1 MIKNWLLTALRGFRK
16 NKTSSAINIL
26 GLTVGLSSCLLI
38 MLFIRHEISYDDFE
52 VGGNR
57 IARVIMGY
65 RFNGGGEI
73 QWINAT
79 STKVATTFQ
88 RTFPE
93 IEAAVRMTER
103 GDRIVSVGEGQLRGD
118 GEGNGMRDG
127 EAKGEGVR
135 GVREGEGARGQRGEG
150 VRGEGEVRTEKAFM
164 FADSSFF
171 NVFSFPLLEG
181 DPHTA
186 LSGPH
191 KVILTQSTARRYFGG
206 VDPLGKLLHV
216 YTDSADYL
224 VTGVMA
230 DCPSNSQF
238 TFDFLASFSSLYANQ
253 DETYWNANYGT
264 FLLLRQPADFATLQP
279 KITTF
284 MKKEMEGQGAYVNFL
299 LEPFMRIHLYSDY
312 VGFEPGTSI
321 TYIYILAGVALLI
334 LVIACFTYINLSTA
348 RSVDRAREVG
358 VRKVIGAGKGQL
370 FWQFI
375 GESLLL
381 CGMAVMLS
389 LVVVVVVL
397 PAFNSL
403 AGRQMPV
410 SGVLSPAF
418 IGMAVLIAGVVGLL
432 AGSYPAL
439 VLSKFQ
445 PVKVLKG
452 AFKNSGS
459 GRGLRQSLIVFQ
471 FVISVFLIVS
481 TFIMQR
487 QLSYIRHRSLGYD
500 REHVLQLP
508 MSKAMLSNIDYIK
521 TRLRANPDVL
531 SLTHCNASPVDQMG
545 GYNMRSSTMPA
556 GQQLAVFADPVD
568 ADYIR
573 TMGLQLVAGKD
584 FTAQDMRDAHP
595 DDFTADG
602 VYAPGAGERTREGA
616 ADTRSGSS
624 VPGLPATPEFHFILN
639 EQAAR
644 DLGWTPAQAIG
655 RRMFLDDSRPGYVI
669 GVVKDF
675 NFQSLHSPIKGL
687 VFFPEMRA
695 RRLLVRVTGER
706 LPETLRF
713 LGATFK
719 QLEPGIP
726 YEVQFLDENYNK
738 LYAAEQRLGIIMNL
752 FSGIAIVLAC
762 LGLFGLSSYAAKQR
776 VREIGIRKVLGAS
789 LGNLAVLLTADFIRL
804 ALVAIALALPLAWWA
819 MRRWLEDYVYRTA
832 MDWWIFAL
840 AALLVMGITL
850 ATVSIQAVKT
860 ALLNPVKNLKAD

>member
-1 MIKNWLLTALRGFRK
+1 MIRNWILTALRSFRK
-16 NKTSSAINIL
+16 NKTSTIINIL

-38 MLFIRHEISYDDFE
+38 ALFIRHEMSYDDFE
-52 VGGNR
+52 VRGNR
-57 IARVIMGY
+57 IARVIMEY

-73 QWINAT
+73 NRGNYT
-79 STKVATTFQ
+79 STKVATTFK
-88 RTFPE
+88 RVFPE
-93 IEAAVRMTER
+93 VESAVRMTTR
-103 GDRIVSVGEGQLRGD
+103 DRIVSYEEKLF
-118 GEGNGMRDG
+118 
-127 EAKGEGVR
+127 
-135 GVREGEGARGQRGEG
+135 
-150 VRGEGEVRTEKAFM
+150 TESGFM
-164 FADSSFF
+164 FSDSSFF
-171 NVFSFPLLEG
+171 NVFSFSLLEG
-181 DPHTA
+181 DSRTA

-191 KVILTQSTARRYFGG
+191 KVILTESTARRYFGSA
-206 VDPLGKLLHV
+206 DPLGKLLRV
-216 YTDSADYL
+216 RTDSADYL

-230 DCPSNSQF
+230 DIPSNSQF
-238 TFDFLASFSSLYANQ
+238 KFDFLASFSSLYVNQ
-253 DETYWNANYGT
+253 DDSYWDANYGT
-264 FLLLRQPADFATLQP
+264 FLLLRRPAEFATLQP
-279 KITTF
+279 KITAF

-299 LEPFMRIHLYSDY
+299 LEPFMWIHLYSPY

-321 TYIYILAGVALLI
+321 VYIYILAGVALLI
-334 LVIACFTYINLSTA
+334 LVIACSTYINLSTA

-381 CGMAVMLS
+381 CGMAVILS
-389 LVVVVVVL
+389 LAVVVLVL
-397 PAFNSL
+397 PAFNGL
-403 AGRQMPV
+403 ADRHIPV

-418 IGMAVLIAGVVGLL
+418 IGLALLVAVVVGLL

-459 GRGLRQSLIVFQ
+459 GKALRQSLIVFQ

-500 REHVLQLP
+500 RDHVLQLP
-508 MSKAMLSNIDYIK
+508 MNKSMLGNIDYIK
-521 TRLRANPDVL
+521 TRFRANPDVL
-531 SLTHCNASPVDQMG
+531 IVSHTASSPVDQYG
-545 GYNMRSSTMPA
+545 GYNMRNSTMSS
-556 GQQLAVFADPVD
+556 GQQLAVFANPIDE
-568 ADYIR
+568 DYIR
-573 TMGLQLVAGKD
+573 TMGLQLVAGSD
-584 FTAQDMRDAHP
+584 LTAQDMRDAHP
-595 DDFTADG
+595 EDFTAAG
-602 VYAPGAGERTREGA
+602 LYAPGAGGSATAGA
-616 ADTRSGSS
+616 AVTGP
-624 VPGLPATPEFHFILN
+624 VFHFILN

-644 DLGWTPAQAIG
+644 DLGWTPAEAIG
-655 RRMFLDDSRPGYVI
+655 KRMYLDDSRPGVVK

-687 VFFPEMRA
+687 VLFPEMRS
-695 RRLLVRVTGER
+695 RRLLVRVTGQH
-706 LPETLRF
+706 LPETLSF
-713 LGATFK
+713 LESTWK

-726 YEVQFLDENYNK
+726 YEVQFLDANYNR
-738 LYAAEQRLGIIMNL
+738 LYAAEQRLGVVMNL

-789 LGNLAVLLTADFIRL
+789 LSNLALLLSADFIRL
-804 ALVAIALALPLAWWA
+804 ALVAIVVALPLAWWV
-819 MRRWLEDYVYRTA
+819 MRRWLEDYVYRTT

-840 AALLVMGITL
+840 SAMLVIGIAL

-860 ALLNPVKNLKAD
+860 ALLNPVKNLKAE